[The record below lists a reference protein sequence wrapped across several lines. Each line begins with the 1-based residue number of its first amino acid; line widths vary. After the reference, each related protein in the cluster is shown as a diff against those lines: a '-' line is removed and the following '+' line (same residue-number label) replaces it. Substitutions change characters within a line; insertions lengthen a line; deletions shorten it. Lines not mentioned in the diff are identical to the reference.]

1 MYRYVV
7 DILACPGCGN
17 DQALDLDVTEE
28 ADDDVITG
36 SLNCPSCKVTFP
48 VTNGIPRFAGVD
60 ADDFDNFDFQW
71 NKWSAIQIDRLSG
84 HTLSEDRFLADSRW
98 DREWLKGKW
107 ILDAGC
113 GAGRFADVAASLG
126 ANVVACDLSGAID
139 ACRRT
144 TIDHD
149 GRVTCIQA
157 SIYDLPLRAGV
168 FDAVYCFGVIQHTPD
183 PARTITTLPRFLKD
197 GGSLALNFYERDW
210 RARVQLVKYALRAM
224 TRRLSTRRN
233 LAVSRALV
241 AGLFPLTSFLSRIR
255 VIRQINHFMPI
266 AGYHPPSLTREQQRT
281 WTLLD
286 TFDWYGPK
294 YEIRQNHREVA
305 DLVANTGLTGVESRP
320 GLVWAQKGGH
330 TPEKSEPAA
339 P

>member
-1 MYRYVV
+1 MYRHVV

-36 SLNCPSCKVTFP
+36 SLNCPSCKATFP

-71 NKWSAIQIDRLSG
+71 NKWSAIQIDRLSD

-107 ILDAGC
+107 IL
-113 GAGRFADVAASLG
+113 
-126 ANVVACDLSGAID
+126 
-139 ACRRT
+139 
-144 TIDHD
+144 
-149 GRVTCIQA
+149 
-157 SIYDLPLRAGV
+157 
-168 FDAVYCFGVIQHTPD
+168 DAVYCFGVIQHTPD

-210 RARVQLVKYALRAM
+210 RARVQLVKYALRAI

-266 AGYHPPSLTREQQRT
+266 AGYHPPSLTHEQQRT

>member
-1 MYRYVV
+1 MYRHVV

-36 SLNCPSCKVTFP
+36 SLNCPSCKATFP

-71 NKWSAIQIDRLSG
+71 NKWSAIQIDRLSD

-107 ILDAGC
+107 IL
-113 GAGRFADVAASLG
+113 
-126 ANVVACDLSGAID
+126 
-139 ACRRT
+139 
-144 TIDHD
+144 
-149 GRVTCIQA
+149 
-157 SIYDLPLRAGV
+157 
-168 FDAVYCFGVIQHTPD
+168 DAVYCFGVIQHTPD

-197 GGSLALNFYERDW
+197 GGSLALNFYERNW
-210 RARVQLVKYALRAM
+210 RARAQLVRYALRAI

>member
-1 MYRYVV
+1 MYRHVL
-7 DILACPGCGN
+7 DILACPACGH
-17 DQALDLDVTEE
+17 DQALDLNVTEQSG
-28 ADDDVITG
+28 DDIITG
-36 SLNCPSCKVTFP
+36 ELACPACRARVQ
-48 VTNGIPRFAGVD
+48 VTNGIPRFAGAD
-60 ADDFDNFDFQW
+60 AEDFDNFDFQW
-71 NKWSAIQIDRLSG
+71 NEWSAIQIDRLSG

-98 DREWLKGKW
+98 DRDWLRGKW

-113 GAGRFADVAASLG
+113 GAGRFADVAAGLG

-139 ACRRT
+139 ACRHT
-144 TIDHD
+144 TKDHD

-183 PARTITTLPRFLKD
+183 PARTITTLPRFLKE

-210 RARVQLVKYALRAM
+210 RARVQLVKYALRAV

-241 AGLFPLTSFLSRIR
+241 AVFFPLTAFLSRIR

-266 AGYHPPSLTREQQRT
+266 AGYHPPSLTREQQKT

-294 YEIRQNHREVA
+294 YEIRQNHLEVA
-305 DLVANTGLTGVESRP
+305 DLVRKSGLTGIESRP
-320 GLVWAQKGGH
+320 GLVWARK
-330 TPEKSEPAA
+330 P
-339 P
+339 

>member
-1 MYRYVV
+1 MYRHVL
-7 DILACPGCGN
+7 DILACPGCGH
-17 DQALDLDVTEE
+17 DQALDLEVAE
-28 ADDDVITG
+28 ATGEDVITG
-36 SLNCPSCKVTFP
+36 SLACPSCQVRFQ
-48 VTNGIPRFAGVD
+48 VTNGIPRFAGAD

-98 DREWLKGKW
+98 DRDWLRGKW

-144 TIDHD
+144 TKDH
-149 GRVTCIQA
+149 GGCVTCIQA
-157 SIYDLPLRAGV
+157 SIYDLPLREGV

-183 PARTITTLPRFLKD
+183 PARTITTLPRFLKE
-197 GGSLALNFYERDW
+197 GGLLALNFYERDW
-210 RARVQLVKYALRAM
+210 RARVQLVKYALRAV

-233 LAVSRALV
+233 LAVSRGLV
-241 AGLFPLTSFLSRIR
+241 ACFFPLTAFLSRIR
-255 VIRQINHFMPI
+255 VIRQMNHFMPI

-294 YEIRQNHREVA
+294 YEIRQSHREVA
-305 DLVANTGLTGVESRP
+305 DLVGVTGLTGIDSRP
-320 GLVWAQKGGH
+320 GLVWAQKGGN
-330 TPEKSEPAA
+330 PVDKS
-339 P
+339 